1 MAQAAGKYG
10 EHAPMAA
17 VCCNA
22 CRTCV
27 TTNVLT
33 LLTGAAVVAFVTVPE
48 IDPPSGSAKLMLSV
62 ALGAVTTTGVPL
74 VTVQFPLWHSM
85 LSYNSPNRKDPD
97 GGWALTKYDPEDRG
111 SERYMPCESV
121 DVESTKPPVLE

>member
-1 MAQAAGKYG
+1 MQEIWKGRVAQAAGKYG

-33 LLTGAAVVAFVTVPE
+33 LVMGGLTGL
-48 IDPPSGSAKLMLSV
+48 GV
-62 ALGAVTTTGVPL
+62 ALTQVVRRVRA
-74 VTVQFPLWHSM
+74 S
-85 LSYNSPNRKDPD
+85 S
-97 GGWALTKYDPEDRG
+97 AA
-111 SERYMPCESV
+111 
-121 DVESTKPPVLE
+121 